1 MVGIAVW
8 FGYLQFRSAPIADLL
23 ANPRH
28 YEGKTVAIDGRVVQ
42 SQSLLIVKY
51 FILED
56 KTGRIT
62 VVTDR
67 ALPQVGQSEH
77 VRGKIREAFAIGSEH
92 MIVLMEEPVAR

>member
-1 MVGIAVW
+1 MW
-8 FGYLQFRSAPIADLL
+8 FGYVQFRSAPIANLL

-28 YEGKTVAIDGRVVQ
+28 YEGKTVMINGRVVE

-51 FILED
+51 FVLED

-67 ALPQVGQSEH
+67 ILPKVGQAER
-77 VRGKIREAFAIGSEH
+77 VRGKINESFSIGPARLV
-92 MIVLMEEPVAR
+92 VLMEELPGK